1 MAAIVDAHVVE
12 PGQRPEPV
20 PARAEA
26 THRPGSFPVGEDEPP
41 SACRTSIP
49 TRVDCMRRLLV
60 VVSVYYLIFGYAQL
74 AAAWLVAPG
83 WRPGTVGLLVL
94 LVGPAAGWLIHQVAR
109 NAWTRWAL
117 RAAYLWI
124 GLGFLLLCV
133 VVPVHLL
140 QLLGLPHRAAAMLLV
155 AVWVPLAVRSIV
167 NAHRLVVRRVAL
179 SSPKLDRP
187 VRLVQISDIHVGS
200 RGAGFLPRI
209 VRRVNAL
216 EPDAVFVTGDLI
228 DLMKLP
234 EDILDSIGA
243 LSASAFFAIGNHER
257 YIGSD
262 AVCARLESLGVT
274 VLRNTHTE
282 WGSVRIIGIDDAE
295 ARDQVARLVGRLPID
310 APHRNPFTIL
320 MYHRPDGA
328 EDAARSGVDLML
340 CGHTHNGQIVPFNWI
355 VKRQFPRIVG
365 RYDVG
370 GMVLYVSPGTGTWGP
385 TMRLGSSNEITVFE
399 LGPAPASPQG

>member
-1 MAAIVDAHVVE
+1 
-12 PGQRPEPV
+12 
-20 PARAEA
+20 
-26 THRPGSFPVGEDEPP
+26 
-41 SACRTSIP
+41 
-49 TRVDCMRRLLV
+49 MRRLLV

-74 AAAWLVAPG
+74 AAAWLIAPG

-94 LVGPAAGWLIHQVAR
+94 LVGPAAGWLVHQIAR
-109 NAWTRWAL
+109 NAWTRWTL

-140 QLLGLPHRAAAMLLV
+140 QLLGLPNRAAAMLLV
-155 AVWVPLAVRSIV
+155 AVWVPLAVQSIV
-167 NAHRLVVRRVAL
+167 NAHRLVVRRIAL

-216 EPDAVFVTGDLI
+216 DPDAVLVTGDLI

-234 EDILDSIGA
+234 EDALDSIGA
-243 LSASAFFAIGNHER
+243 LSAPAFFAIGNHER

-262 AVCARLESLGVT
+262 AVCARLESLGIT
-274 VLRNTHTE
+274 VLRNAHTE
-282 WGSVRIIGIDDAE
+282 WGPMWIVGIDDAE
-295 ARDQVARLVGRLPID
+295 ARDQVARLVGRLRSDP
-310 APHRNPFTIL
+310 PRRNPFTIL

-365 RYDVG
+365 RYDIG

-399 LGPAPASPQG
+399 LGPAPASPQGEDAGAGTAALVRPPTLVPRTSDVR

>member
-1 MAAIVDAHVVE
+1 M
-12 PGQRPEPV
+12 
-20 PARAEA
+20 
-26 THRPGSFPVGEDEPP
+26 
-41 SACRTSIP
+41 
-49 TRVDCMRRLLV
+49 RLLV

-74 AAAWLVAPG
+74 AAAWLVAPA

-94 LVGPAAGWLIHQVAR
+94 LMGPAAGWLVHQAAR

-140 QLLGLPHRAAAMLLV
+140 QLLGLPDRAAALLLV
-155 AVWVPLAVRSIV
+155 AVWAPLAVWSIV
-167 NAHRLVVRRVAL
+167 NAHRLVVRRIAL

-187 VRLVQISDIHVGS
+187 VRLVQVSDIHVGS
-200 RGAGFLPRI
+200 RGAGFLPRV

-216 EPDAVFVTGDLI
+216 DPDAVLVTGDLI

-234 EDILDSIGA
+234 EDALDAIGA
-243 LSASAFFAIGNHER
+243 LSAPAFFAIGNHER

-274 VLRNTHTE
+274 VLRNARTE
-282 WGSVRIIGIDDAE
+282 WEGMRIIGIDDAE
-295 ARDQVARLVGRLPID
+295 ARDQVARLVGGLRID
-310 APHRNPFTIL
+310 ASHRNTHRNTHGNIHGNTHGDLHRNPFTIL

-340 CGHTHNGQIVPFNWI
+340 CGHTHNGQIVPFNRI
-355 VKRQFPRIVG
+355 VKRWFPRIAG

-370 GMVLYVSPGTGTWGP
+370 AMVLYVSPGTGTWGP

-399 LGPAPASPQG
+399 LSPTPAVGERAGAGAVR